1 MEKEERKKKLTLM
14 REEPPH
20 GRGQTPFPERRCS
33 MAEER
38 SLQEGKR
45 RLSTIKEV
53 RIEKS

>member
-1 MEKEERKKKLTLM
+1 M